1 VRKQAR
7 DITCGGWVRGG
18 SARSCEAAT
27 PPPPW
32 DFKPQ
37 HVQGQRAAYAQRP
50 CSKRKQVT
58 WQTQRGQCNTARSRF
73 DPQFLSIADF
83 SSDGDFDARRSSR
96 CGVLLSARPSSPE
109 GGVAQ
114 DNEGEGWGGRPST
127 PDAFASSPFATSR
140 MPAESGCVGLTLTHL
155 DLSGNRYVAEMQ
167 RAQLKLSC
175 DHGCEIFDKWPFTGL
190 CLDCP
195 WRLLPVLISGSR
207 CVHSTKCVKSLSVS
221 CCAAVE
227 QYAGPGFA
235 RESSEKAHR
244 HA

>member
-1 VRKQAR
+1 MRKQAR

-58 WQTQRGQCNTARSRF
+58 WQTQRGQCNTARSRS

-109 GGVAQ
+109 GLRVAQ

-140 MPAESGCVGLTLTHL
+140 MRAEFGCVGLTLTHL
-155 DLSGNRYVAEMQ
+155 DLTGNRYVAEMQ
-167 RAQLKLSC
+167 RAQLQLSC
-175 DHGCEIFDKWPFTGL
+175 DMGARYLTRGPSQACAWIAPGGC
-190 CLDCP
+190 CQC
-195 WRLLPVLISGSR
+195 
-207 CVHSTKCVKSLSVS
+207 
-221 CCAAVE
+221 
-227 QYAGPGFA
+227 
-235 RESSEKAHR
+235 
-244 HA
+244 